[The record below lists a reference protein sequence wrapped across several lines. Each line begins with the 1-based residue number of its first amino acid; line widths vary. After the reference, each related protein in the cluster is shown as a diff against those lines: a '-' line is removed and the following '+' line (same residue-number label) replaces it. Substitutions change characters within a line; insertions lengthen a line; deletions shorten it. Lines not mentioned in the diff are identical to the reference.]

1 MFSLM
6 IYGSRVSLEVG
17 FAAAFVA
24 MVIGG
29 TVGIVS
35 GFFGGGI
42 DVLLMRITDIFLV
55 IPDLPL
61 IIVAAAIFGR
71 NLLNIII
78 IIGIIYW
85 TSTARLV
92 RAQVKSVRER
102 VYVKR
107 ARSIGAGGNRLDLQA
122 RAAAGGAA
130 PDRKHGADD
139 RARGVRRDLHHASSG
154 SAIRARSRGAS

>member
-1 MFSLM
+1 MSL
-6 IYGSRVSLEVG
+6 
-17 FAAAFVA
+17 
-24 MVIGG
+24 
-29 TVGIVS
+29 S
-35 GFFGGGI
+35 GFFGGWI

-61 IIVAAAIFGR
+61 IIVVAAIFGR
-71 NLLNIII
+71 HTINIII

-107 ARSIGAGGNRLDLQA
+107 ARSIGAGT
-122 RAAAGGAA
+122 AGSS
-130 PDRKHGADD
+130 PSTSCPRW
-139 RARGVRRDLHHASSG
+139 RRS
-154 SAIRARSRGAS
+154 